1 MPERLPCPRC
11 AATARQRVL
20 TNQVEPEAAV
30 AELAE
35 LVHQAGAPDNAV
47 FVVADVLVA

>member
-1 MPERLPCPRC
+1 MIFGRERPPRC
-11 AATARQRVL
+11 S
-20 TNQVEPEAAV
+20 VEPEAAV

-35 LVHQAGAPDNAV
+35 LVHQAGAPDNAA